1 MWRGDLVMNTIQ
13 IVEQVKEV
21 IIKELLTDA
30 NDKYCILDL
39 YIKNGGNNIQQLSK
53 VSQFFFEQRKE
64 ELIKEYDSGRILF
77 FRKYNY
83 EKILNRYLESK
94 YSIDNIDFTLFPSER
109 KKRELEEKYK
119 QELREKQRREFEEN
133 IIKQIPCMK
142 WEKTVRISSDIYTST
157 DENGKQIELHYVHG
171 NVGKNKKISN
181 KLVYDNQL
189 LKYADY
195 DIKSVVDSIEKTHPK
210 NVKADHIVMITRPE
224 YSKGVLKTKRQNSED
239 KKEAK
244 RKKKLEEQKRY
255 NALIDAKEQ
264 YIADLIKE
272 YAIKRQEIENYAGYY
287 QNRCKHFNKNSL
299 MSCRFQDRPCTVF
312 FADCPYNHQFI
323 HMLKEE
329 RRKKLQFKP
338 EPISVIAKRYNTTEN
353 NVKCIAGI
361 FKSKCSHYEKEKCSF
376 EQVLLSNCSLQNTD
390 CIFHDEFL
398 TRMKKHSEKILRK
411 QENQIVAKESKKESI
426 SKSETLLPEI
436 GLKDFVVRANVF
448 KCMHNKH
455 KIDNVVAT
463 INIDDDGKK
472 KQIKISAGYCSQ
484 CKIYFI
490 MDSTY
495 QNLKKKG
502 MVLCRVTDEK
512 NYMKSGYIN
521 GMKLAQESLLM
532 QYGYNVSQIEGLT
545 ATGRQKILAVIIDNK
560 IMSKSEIIS
569 YLDFFISQRSSI
581 PKMEVAISKWEA
593 DREFV
598 ENYKIGQYTQFGVN
612 AIYRR

>member
-1 MWRGDLVMNTIQ
+1 MNTTQ
-13 IVEQVKEV
+13 KVEQIKEQ
-21 IIKELLTDA
+21 IMKELLADID
-30 NDKYCILDL
+30 DKHCVLDL
-39 YIKNGGNNIQQLSK
+39 CIENEDRNNRQISK
-53 VSQFFFEQRKE
+53 ESQGFLDNKKS
-64 ELIKEYDSGRILF
+64 ELIKEHNSGKILF

-83 EKILNRYLESK
+83 EKILIRYLENK
-94 YSIDNIDFTLFPSER
+94 YRVDEIEFDLFPSN
-109 KKRELEEKYK
+109 KTKRELEEKQK
-119 QELREKQRREFEEN
+119 QELEEKQCRDFEEN
-133 IIKQIPCMK
+133 IIKQIPYMK
-142 WEKTVRISSDIYTST
+142 WEKTVRVSNDVYTSK
-157 DENGKQIELHYVHG
+157 DKDGKNIELYYVHG
-171 NVGKNKKISN
+171 RLGKHNKIAN
-181 KLVYDNQL
+181 KLTYDNQP
-189 LKYADY
+189 LKYAEY
-195 DIKSVVDSIEKTHPK
+195 DVKSVVESIEKTHPK
-210 NVKADHIVMITRPE
+210 NVKADHIIMVTRSE
-224 YSKGVLKTKRQNSED
+224 YSKGVLKTKRQNKED

-255 NALIDAKEQ
+255 NALIDAKDQ
-264 YIADLIKE
+264 YIDDLIKE
-272 YAIKRQEIENYAGYY
+272 YGIKRQEIENYAGYY
-287 QNRCKHFNKNSL
+287 QNRCKHFNKNIL

-361 FKSKCSHYEKEKCSF
+361 FKSKCSHYEKEKCSC
-376 EQVLLSNCSLQNTD
+376 EQVLLSSCSLQNPD

-398 TRMKKHSEKILRK
+398 ERMKKHSEKILRK
-411 QENQIVAKESKKESI
+411 QETQIVAKEPKKEII
-426 SKSETLLPEI
+426 SKSEPSLPEI

-455 KIDNVVAT
+455 KIDNVVAM
-463 INIDDDGKK
+463 INIDDNGKR

-532 QYGYNVSQIEGLT
+532 QYGYNVSQTEGLT

-569 YLDFFISQRSSI
+569 YIDFFISQRSSNSR
-581 PKMEVAISKWEA
+581 MEVAISKWEA
-593 DREFV
+593 DREFA
-598 ENYKIGQYTQFGVN
+598 ENYKMGHYSQFGVK

>member
-1 MWRGDLVMNTIQ
+1 MNTIQ
-13 IVEQVKEV
+13 IAEQVKSV
-21 IIKELLTDA
+21 IMKELFTDI
-30 NDKYCILDL
+30 NSKRCTLDL
-39 YIKNGGNNIQQLSK
+39 LIENENKNIEHLSK
-53 VSQFFFEQRKE
+53 VSQLFLKNKNL
-64 ELIKEYDSGRILF
+64 ELTNEYHNGNILF

-83 EKILNRYLESK
+83 EKILIKYLEGK
-94 YSIDNIDFTLFPSER
+94 YRVNDIEFNLFPSD
-109 KKRELEEKYK
+109 KKK
-119 QELREKQRREFEEN
+119 QELDKKHKQELIEKQQQEQEIN
-133 IIKQIPCMK
+133 LIKQIPYMK
-142 WEKTVRISSDIYTST
+142 WQKIARVSCNVYSATC
-157 DENGKQIELHYVHG
+157 ENGKKIELYYAHG
-171 NVGKNKKISN
+171 KLGKHNKIAN
-181 KLVYDNQL
+181 KLTYDNQPFG
-189 LKYADY
+189 YAEY
-195 DIKSVVDSIEKTHPK
+195 DVKSVVDSIEKTHPK
-210 NVKADHIVMITRPE
+210 NVKADHIIMVTRPE
-224 YSKGVLKTKRQNSED
+224 YSKGVLKQKKQNKED

-255 NALIDAKEQ
+255 NAIIDAKDQ

-272 YAIKRQEIENYAGYY
+272 YGIKRQEIENYVGYY
-287 QNRCKHFNKNSL
+287 QNRCKHFNKNNF

-329 RRKKLQFKP
+329 RNKKLQFKP
-338 EPISVIAKRYNTTEN
+338 EPISVIAKRYNTTEH
-353 NVKCIAGI
+353 NVKCIAGC
-361 FKSKCSHYEKEKCSF
+361 FKSQCSHYEKEKCSC
-376 EQVLLSNCSLQNTD
+376 EQVLLSSCSLQNPD

-398 TRMKKHSEKILRK
+398 ERMKKHSEKILRK
-411 QENQIVAKESKKESI
+411 QENQIVAKEPKKEI
-426 SKSETLLPEI
+426 TSKSDPSLPEI

-455 KIDNVVAT
+455 KIDNVVAM
-463 INIDDDGKK
+463 INIDDNGKR

-532 QYGYNVSQIEGLT
+532 QYGYNVSQTEGLT
-545 ATGRQKILAVIIDNK
+545 TTDRQKILAVIIDNK

-569 YLDFFISQRSSI
+569 YIDFFISQRSSNSR
-581 PKMEVAISKWEA
+581 MEVAISKWEA

-598 ENYKIGQYTQFGVN
+598 ENYKIGQYTQYGVN

>member
-1 MWRGDLVMNTIQ
+1 MNTAQ

-21 IIKELLTDA
+21 IMKELLTDID
-30 NDKYCILDL
+30 DKYCVLDL
-39 YIKNGGNNIQQLSK
+39 CIENGSCQPLSK
-53 VSQFFFEQRKE
+53 VSQVFLDNKKI
-64 ELIKEYDSGRILF
+64 ELTKEYNSGKILF

-83 EKILNRYLESK
+83 EKILIQYLENK
-94 YSIDNIDFTLFPSER
+94 YNVDDIEFDLFPSDKR
-109 KKRELEEKYK
+109 KRELQEKQKRELEEK
-119 QELREKQRREFEEN
+119 QCRDFEEN
-133 IIKQIPCMK
+133 IIKQIPYMK
-142 WEKTVRISSDIYTST
+142 WEKTVRVSNTIYTAV
-157 DENGKQIELHYVHG
+157 DNVGRKIELHYNHG
-171 NVGKNKKISN
+171 NIGKNKKAN
-181 KLVYDNQL
+181 KLIYNHVQ
-189 LKYADY
+189 LKYAEY
-195 DIKSVVDSIEKTHPK
+195 DVKSVVENIEKTHPK
-210 NVKADHIVMITRPE
+210 NVKADHIIMVTRPE
-224 YSKGVLKTKRQNSED
+224 YSKGVLETKSKDKED

-255 NALIDAKEQ
+255 NALIDAKDQ

-272 YAIKRQEIENYAGYY
+272 YGIKRQEIENYADYY
-287 QNRCKHFNKNSL
+287 QNRCKHFNKNNL

-329 RRKKLQFKP
+329 RNKKLQFKP
-338 EPISVIAKRYNTTEN
+338 EPISVIAKRYNTTEHN
-353 NVKCIAGI
+353 IKCIAGC
-361 FKSKCSHYEKEKCSF
+361 FKSQCSHYEKEKCSC
-376 EQVLLSNCSLQNTD
+376 EQVLLSSCSLQNPD

-398 TRMKKHSEKILRK
+398 ERMKKHSEKILRK
-411 QENQIVAKESKKESI
+411 QENQIVAKEPKKEI
-426 SKSETLLPEI
+426 TSKSEPSLPEI

-455 KIDNVVAT
+455 KIDNVVAM
-463 INIDDDGKK
+463 INIDDNGKR

-532 QYGYNVSQIEGLT
+532 QYGYNVSQTEGLT

-569 YLDFFISQRSSI
+569 YIDFFISQRSSNSR
-581 PKMEVAISKWEA
+581 MEVAISKWEA
-593 DREFV
+593 DREFA
-598 ENYKIGQYTQFGVN
+598 ENYKIGQYTQYGVN

>member
-1 MWRGDLVMNTIQ
+1 MNTTQ

-21 IIKELLTDA
+21 IMKELLTDID
-30 NDKYCILDL
+30 DKHCVLELCIE
-39 YIKNGGNNIQQLSK
+39 NGKSQPLCK
-53 VSQFFFEQRKE
+53 VSRVSRVFLDSKKKE
-64 ELIKEYDSGRILF
+64 LTKEYNSGKILF

-83 EKILNRYLESK
+83 EKILIQYLENK
-94 YSIDNIDFTLFPSER
+94 YNVYDIEFDLFPSDKR
-109 KKRELEEKYK
+109 KRELEEKQR
-119 QELREKQRREFEEN
+119 QELEKQKCKNLEEN
-133 IIKQIPCMK
+133 IIKQIPYMK
-142 WEKTVRISSDIYTST
+142 WEKIVRVSNTIYTSV
-157 DENGKQIELHYVHG
+157 DNVGRKIELHYNHG
-171 NVGKNKKISN
+171 NTGKNKKTN
-181 KLVYDNQL
+181 KLIYNHVT
-189 LKYADY
+189 LKYVEY
-195 DIKSVVDSIEKTHPK
+195 DVKSVVDSIEKTHPK
-210 NVKADHIVMITRPE
+210 MVTRLE
-224 YSKGVLKTKRQNSED
+224 YSKGVLKTKNKNRED

-272 YAIKRQEIENYAGYY
+272 YGIKKQEIENYAGYY
-287 QNRCKHFNKNSL
+287 QNRCKHFNKNIL

-312 FADCPYNHQFI
+312 FVDCPYNHQFI

-338 EPISVIAKRYNTTEN
+338 EPISVIAERYNTTEN
-353 NVKCIAGI
+353 NVRCIAGI
-361 FKSKCSHYEKEKCSF
+361 FKSKCSHYEKEKCSC
-376 EQVLLSNCSLQNTD
+376 EQMFLSSCSLQNPD
-390 CIFHDEFL
+390 CAFHDEFL
-398 TRMKKHSEKILRK
+398 NRMKKHSKKNLRK
-411 QENQIVAKESKKESI
+411 QKNQIVAKESKKEII
-426 SKSETLLPEI
+426 SKTQSLLPEI
-436 GLKDFVVRANVF
+436 GLKDFVVRENVF

-455 KIDNVVAT
+455 KIDNVVAM
-463 INIDDDGKK
+463 INIDDNGKR

-502 MVLCRVTDEK
+502 MVLCRVTDKK

-532 QYGYNVSQIEGLT
+532 QYGYNVSQMEGLT

-569 YLDFFISQRSSI
+569 YIDFFISQRSSNSR
-581 PKMEVAISKWEA
+581 MGVAISKWEA

-598 ENYKIGQYTQFGVN
+598 ENYKIGQYTQYGVN